1 MRRAVPD
8 PTNSARWVLPVL
20 LPVAAVLVAHFV
32 LDPGSWADVAGSLA
46 VGASHA
52 AAVVLGTAV
61 VVLVLLAAR
70 MLGRGRQDRTVRVP
84 DGRTWTGLAVAAYLV
99 LLTAISGRITPLPI
113 FEGLERHWQGKILDL
128 LWLAVLLGI
137 LHRWARAEVG
147 LRWRLEPGSARPA
160 LILIGTTFGLFAG
173 LTVLSVALDWAP
185 VEPVGAEQLAYD
197 ATIPNLTEEL
207 VWRGVMLAVLVS
219 VLRPTRVLLG
229 ARVGWAVVVSSVAF
243 GVGHAVL
250 VDLEGVWSFSLA
262 GGLFA
267 TAMGLVLGWVWS
279 RTRSIWPA
287 FLLHCAPEVGVD
299 VGMILMA

>member
-1 MRRAVPD
+1 MAD
-8 PTNSARWVLPVL
+8 PTSSARWVLPVL
-20 LPVAAVLVAHFV
+20 LPVAAVVVAHLV
-32 LDPGSWADVAGSLA
+32 LHPGSWADVAGSLL

-52 AAVVLGTAV
+52 GAVVLGTAV
-61 VVLVLLAAR
+61 VVLVLLAAG
-70 MLGRGRQDRTVRVP
+70 MLFRGRRGGAVRVP
-84 DGRTWTGLAVAAYLV
+84 DGRVLTGLAVAAYLV
-99 LLTAISGRITPLPI
+99 LLTAMSGRIKPLPI

-160 LILIGTTFGLFAG
+160 LILIGATFGLFAG
-173 LTVLSVALDWAP
+173 LTVLSVALDWVP
-185 VEPVGAEQLAYD
+185 VEPVSAEQLAYD

-207 VWRGVMLAVLVS
+207 IWRGVMLAVLVA
-219 VLRPTRVLLG
+219 VLPPTRAVLG
-229 ARVGWAVVVSSVAF
+229 APVGWAVVISSVAF

-250 VDLEGVWSFSLA
+250 VDLEGAWSFSLA

-279 RTRSIWPA
+279 RTRSIWLA

-299 VGMILMA
+299 VGMLLLA

>member
-1 MRRAVPD
+1 
-8 PTNSARWVLPVL
+8 VLPVL
-20 LPVAAVLVAHFV
+20 LPVTAVLVAHIV
-32 LDPGSWADVAGSLA
+32 LDPGSWADVSGSL
-46 VGASHA
+46 VIGASHA
-52 AAVVLGTAV
+52 AAVVLGTAL
-61 VVLVLLAAR
+61 VVLVLLAVR
-70 MLGRGRQDRTVRVP
+70 TLVRGRRGGAVRAP
-84 DGRTWTGLAVAAYLV
+84 AGRTWAALAVAAYLV
-99 LLTAISGRITPLPI
+99 LLTALSGRIAPLPI
-113 FEGLERHWQGKILDL
+113 FEGLERHWQGKVLDL

-147 LRWRLEPGSARPA
+147 LCRRLEPGSARPA
-160 LILIGTTFGLFAG
+160 LILIGATFGLFAG
-173 LTVLSVALDWAP
+173 LTVLSVALDWTP
-185 VEPVGAEQLAYD
+185 VETVGAEQLAYD

-207 VWRGVMLAVLVS
+207 VWRGAMLAVLVS

-229 ARVGWAVVVSSVAF
+229 APVGWAVVISSVAF

-250 VDLEGVWSFSLA
+250 VDLEGAWTFSLA

-279 RTRSIWPA
+279 RTRSIWPV